1 MTRRL
6 AAIAAFA
13 IAALVLPSSSGAQE
27 LATSS
32 VTTVTTPVAADAVT
46 GPTMDGAA
54 VGFHR
59 EQRPT
64 TGQEMVTVAQ
74 ARRGTSSTALMIV
87 GGAAFLAGAVIGGDA
102 GTVIMIGGAA
112 IGLYGLYIYLN

>member
-32 VTTVTTPVAADAVT
+32 VTTVTTPVAADAVAGPKHPGKKFDSSCFSGEYVT
-46 GPTMDGAA
+46 GIDPDYFERIRQLRSDDAKKK
-54 VGFHR
+54 
-59 EQRPT
+59 
-64 TGQEMVTVAQ
+64 
-74 ARRGTSSTALMIV
+74 RRIAS
-87 GGAAFLAGAVIGGDA
+87 
-102 GTVIMIGGAA
+102 
-112 IGLYGLYIYLN
+112 